1 MKAWKRVLVKVLV
14 LLLIVLLFGG
24 GAACLRA
31 YQQSTPDYAME
42 QYLGRLIENDA
53 DRAYTLLDQSQ
64 DTPITSQE
72 YAAAL
77 EARKYSLYSE
87 YELERGENR
96 RDSDGNEYVDYH
108 ARFLNADGEVQ
119 YEEDFTVRK
128 QADAA
133 FGILDRWRILSG
145 HCMVKNFRITVPAG
159 SELYLDNEPA
169 DAAWIVT
176 DGVAASYDCYEVPS
190 LLPGEISVAVR
201 HPALE
206 SVNTTLDT
214 TAGSADYTAQMA
226 LKTSAQ
232 NECKEMAVNAL
243 KQLYAGAAT
252 ESTDGLETL
261 FADSLTTAEDF
272 VESQGTRLHQDGSVF
287 RNAAIS
293 DFAAQ
298 FGDLQFTEGE
308 DGAITTEMTFSYHYV
323 VRQDVTTDTEELQE
337 DGTPVQQTE
346 TASQSG
352 DNTAT
357 FVMSFADGAWSIA
370 SFEIPVIPENA

>member
-14 LLLIVLLFGG
+14 LLLIVLVFGG

-31 YQQSTPDYAME
+31 YQQSTPDYAVE
-42 QYLGRLIENDA
+42 QYLDRLIGNEA
-53 DRAYTLLDQSQ
+53 DKAYTLLDQSQ
-64 DTPITSQE
+64 DTPITSEE

-87 YELERGENR
+87 YELEKGENR

-108 ARFLNADGEVQ
+108 AVYLNADKETQ
-119 YEEDFTVRK
+119 YEEDLTVRK

-133 FGILDRWRILSG
+133 FGVFDRWRVLSG
-145 HCMVKNFRITVPAG
+145 HCMVQNFRITVPAG
-159 SELYLDNEPA
+159 SELYLDNELA
-169 DAAWIVT
+169 DAAWIT
-176 DGVAASYDCYEVPS
+176 AEDTAASYDCYEVPS
-190 LLPGEISVAVR
+190 LLPGEISVVVR

-214 TAGSADYTAQMA
+214 TGDSADYTSQMTMKTAAQD
-226 LKTSAQ
+226 T
-232 NECKEMAVNAL
+232 CKEMAVNAL
-243 KQLYAGAAT
+243 KQLYAGAAK
-252 ESTDGLETL
+252 ESSDGLETL
-261 FADSLTTAEDF
+261 FAGCLETAEDF
-272 VESQGTRLHQDGSVF
+272 VGSQGAQLHQEGSVF

-298 FGDLQFTEGE
+298 FGDLQFTEGA

-323 VRQDVTTDTEELQE
+323 VRQDVTTDTEEVQE

-346 TASQSG
+346 TTSQSG

-357 FVMSFADGAWSIA
+357 FVMAFADGAWSIS
-370 SFEIPVIPENA
+370 SFEIPEIPENE